1 MKKNIILLSMLAL
14 CTVGVTETYGA
25 GIADLLAT
33 IKKKGSPKEICK
45 KASFFSGVFT
55 IRSGGGVI
63 CKNKIVAAVAEKIC
77 PDAASDYMDS
87 GCHKEAVKALAG
99 KTPAQVTEEAK
110 ATGTSEEKQLVEAA
124 G

>member
-1 MKKNIILLSMLAL
+1 MLAL

-25 GIADLLAT
+25 GITDLLAT

-45 KASFFSGVFT
+45 KASFFSGVVT
-55 IRSGGGVI
+55 IRSFEGAL
-63 CKNKIVAAVAEKIC
+63 CKNKVVAAVAEQIC
-77 PDAASDYMDS
+77 PNAASDYMDS

-110 ATGTSEEKQLVEAA
+110 ATGTPDEQKLVDVA